1 MLRFGFKYQTTGV
14 NGRPKIIYIGS
25 FALAVLLVL
34 MGYPAAAQISSQGAI
49 EIEPGGK
56 LWIEGSASI
65 VDYTCNADQLSGN
78 GTIENAI
85 QPQHNIKGQGG
96 VSIRVSIPVKSL
108 ECGKRTMNN
117 DMYEAL
123 KAEQYHSIRYQLL
136 SASLTDSTISSAD
149 EEGSWMNIKTTGIL
163 EIAGEQDTTVVY
175 VKGKLLSEDRF
186 RVKGRREISMETYDI
201 KPPTAMFGLI
211 KASTK
216 LTVYFDVTVR
226 LKDVLNIP
234 GASAHIEP
242 QGSSK

>member
-1 MLRFGFKYQTTGV
+1 MLWSGFKYQNTGV
-14 NGRPKIIYIGS
+14 NGLPKIIYIGS
-25 FALAVLLVL
+25 LALAILLVL
-34 MGYPAAAQISSQGAI
+34 IGYPAGAQISSQGAI

-65 VDYTCNADQLSGN
+65 VDYTCKAEQLSGN
-78 GTIENAI
+78 GAIENAV
-85 QPQHNIKGQGG
+85 QPQQNIQGQGG

-108 ECGKRTMNN
+108 ECGKRSMNK

-123 KAEQYHSIRYQLL
+123 KAEQYRSIRYQLL
-136 SASLTDSTISSAD
+136 SASLTDSTTSSAD
-149 EEGSWMNIKTTGIL
+149 EEGPWMNIKTTGIL
-163 EIAGEQDTTVVY
+163 EIAGVQDTTEVY

-186 RVKGRREISMETYDI
+186 RVKGGREISMKTYNI

-226 LKDVLNIP
+226 LKDVSNIP
-234 GASAHIEP
+234 GASAYIELRA
-242 QGSSK
+242 SSK